1 MDATFKML
9 LKKMEAMEAFY
20 EDEQEAHNFPYFIDN
35 NPFRLECMMF
45 LLGKFKIIPKVS
57 CDNKNAEKAIQYKD
71 DGNSKFLNAKTSLDF
86 LETFK
91 LYTQSIAYALNNSKE
106 LALAYAN
113 RSAILIHVGKYQDC
127 LADINRALN
136 LNYPNNLKSKV
147 FLRKA
152 ECLLALGNPEAKK
165 AHKSALK
172 WLKEVSN
179 ETIKIKMKDKLEN
192 FFNMDRKFYNEEEEE
207 IFSVEWDYS
216 EDAQIPCASDG
227 LEIKYNTE
235 YGRHVVATRDFP
247 AGEIIIAEKP
257 YAQVLAYKNM
267 YTHCAHCLKVTWSSI
282 PCCYCVYAVYC
293 SAECRDIAR
302 KLYHDIECSV
312 LGFLIESGL
321 NEDRLLST
329 KIAIL
334 ALRET
339 KSISNLKSELKNV
352 NACKD
357 KVKKGFSDDG
367 RFLSD
372 KYRSVY
378 SLHINNEKISPTDI
392 FRMCFHS
399 AFLMYALATRSNL
412 FGTLSSDISWN

>member
-1 MDATFKML
+1 
-9 LKKMEAMEAFY
+9 
-20 EDEQEAHNFPYFIDN
+20 
-35 NPFRLECMMF
+35 MF
-45 LLGKFKIIPKVS
+45 LLLSKFKVIPKVS
-57 CDNKNAEKAIQYKD
+57 CDNKNAAKAIQYKD
-71 DGNSKFLNAKTSLDF
+71 EGNSKFLRAKSSLEF
-86 LETFK
+86 LGTFK

-113 RSAILIHVGKYQDC
+113 RSAILIRMAKYKDC
-127 LADINRALN
+127 LADINRALH

-165 AHKSALK
+165 AYKSALK

-179 ETIKIKMKDKLEN
+179 ETIKIRMKDKLDNLFDIDRN
-192 FFNMDRKFYNEEEEE
+192 FDIVEDEE

-235 YGRHVVATRDFP
+235 YGRHVIATRDFP

-267 YTHCAHCLKVTWSSI
+267 YTHCAHCLTVTWSSI

-293 SAECRDIAR
+293 SAECRGSAR
-302 KLYHDIECSV
+302 KMYHDIEYSV

-329 KIAIL
+329 KMAIF
-334 ALRET
+334 ALREA

-352 NACKD
+352 NACK
-357 KVKKGFSDDG
+357 G
-367 RFLSD
+367 
-372 KYRSVY
+372 
-378 SLHINNEKISPTDI
+378 
-392 FRMCFHS
+392 M
-399 AFLMYALATRSNL
+399 NL
-412 FGTLSSDISWN
+412 EYLE